1 MYTRDLRL
9 TLNVRVDQ
17 VSRFHNQITQKLHT
31 VSILQKKTCCKTMK
45 HPEVELNNNEN
56 PDLGIEDAS
65 EMIERLQSELLSWIL
80 VDLTCR

>member
-1 MYTRDLRL
+1 
-9 TLNVRVDQ
+9 
-17 VSRFHNQITQKLHT
+17 
-31 VSILQKKTCCKTMK
+31 MK

>member
-1 MYTRDLRL
+1 
-9 TLNVRVDQ
+9 
-17 VSRFHNQITQKLHT
+17 
-31 VSILQKKTCCKTMK
+31 MK

-56 PDLGIEDAS
+56 PDLGIEDAF